1 MAHQGA
7 LQAYETAQRLH
18 DGVKAHLAK
27 STEVQKTAPPKIH
40 DHVVQVLTWIRHQEP
55 VRRFRVEQIQ
65 TPRGLLPAAGQ
76 PIDDILKPTGPLFPS
91 LLNARLSLHGSS
103 QEYGGFR
110 QFLLELG
117 AMPVSIAEVHLS
129 GDKFVLAFD
138 IYGVR

>member
-1 MAHQGA
+1 MAYQGA
-7 LQAYETAQRLH
+7 LQSYETAQRLH

-27 STEVQKTAPPKIH
+27 AGGQKTAPPKIH
-40 DHVVQVLTWIRHQEP
+40 DHVVQVLTWMRHQEP

-65 TPRGLLPAAGQ
+65 TTRGLLPAAGQ

-91 LLNARLSLHGSS
+91 LFNVRLSLHGSS
-103 QEYGGFR
+103 QEYGGLR
-110 QFLLELG
+110 QFLMDLG